1 MRCPRCSAPDC
12 RVIDSRAV
20 DGGRTIKRRRGCAQC
35 GQRFTT
41 FETVE
46 QLPLMV
52 LKHDGRQELFDRN
65 KLLNGLIRSCDKRDK
80 SLESLMDL
88 VHKIE
93 KNLRST
99 YEQEVPSKAIGEEAL
114 AMLKDFDQ
122 VAYIRFASV
131 YRRFTDIQSF
141 KHELDILAREDAP
154 KAAAGMKNTD
164 SDDN

>member
-1 MRCPRCSAPDC
+1 MRCPYCSTPDC

-20 DGGRTIKRRRGCAQC
+20 DGGRTIKRRRGCSSC
-35 GQRFTT
+35 GNRFTT

-46 QLPLMV
+46 QMPLMV
-52 LKHDGRQELFDRN
+52 LKHDGSRQIFDIN

-80 SLESLMDL
+80 SLDSLMAL
-88 VHKIE
+88 AHNIE
-93 KNLRST
+93 QNLRQR

-114 AMLKDFDQ
+114 AQLKDFDQ

-141 KHELDILAREDAP
+141 KKELDLLAGHE
-154 KAAAGMKNTD
+154 
-164 SDDN
+164 

>member
-1 MRCPRCSAPDC
+1 MRCPYCSTRDC

-20 DGGRTIKRRRGCAQC
+20 DGGRTIKRRRGCPNPKC
-35 GQRFTT
+35 GHRFTT

-46 QLPLMV
+46 KMPLMV
-52 LKHDGRQELFDRN
+52 LKHDGSRQVFDFN

-80 SLESLMDL
+80 TLDSLISLAHA
-88 VHKIE
+88 VE
-93 KNLRST
+93 QNLRQH

-114 AMLKDFDQ
+114 AMLKEFDQ

-141 KHELDILAREDAP
+141 KAELDILE
-154 KAAAGMKNTD
+154 KNE
-164 SDDN
+164 

>member
-1 MRCPRCSAPDC
+1 MRCPYCFTPDC
-12 RVIDSRAV
+12 RVIDSRV
-20 DGGRTIKRRRGCAQC
+20 IDEGHTIRRRRGCQNC
-35 GQRFTT
+35 GRRFTT

-52 LKHDGRQELFDRN
+52 VKHDGTRQVFDKN
-65 KLLNGLIRSCDKRDK
+65 KLLNGLIRSCEKRDK
-80 SLESLMDL
+80 SLESVVALA
-88 VHKIE
+88 HTIE
-93 KNLRST
+93 QNLRRH

-141 KHELDILAREDAP
+141 KKELDILSEQ
-154 KAAAGMKNTD
+154 
-164 SDDN
+164 